1 MGDDDGDG
9 GRRKYGMYEDPP
21 GSGKYYIPDSRLR
34 KDGEKWCPT
43 MGSWYAFRATNEW
56 AIELA
61 TSKTHHPQRASTA
74 THFMVATVQ
83 LSFYVAKK
91 WFEQNKMYVLRE
103 SVRWY
108 GSWFDLW
115 GYPHWIE
122 RVARPIMTP
131 MENAVEDDPMEFED
145 EEYDDNIDNDMME
158 NSSEPKQHSHSL
170 PVCPGAGL

>member
-21 GSGKYYIPDSRLR
+21 GSGEYYLPGYRLR

-61 TSKTHHPQRASTA
+61 TSRTHNHPQRASKA

-83 LSFYVAKK
+83 LSVHFAKK
-91 WFEQNKMYVLRE
+91 WFEQNKMYVLVH

-108 GSWFDLW
+108 GSRFDLW
-115 GYPHWIE
+115 GHPHWIE
-122 RVARPIMTP
+122 RVAAVARPIRTS
-131 MENAVEDDPMEFED
+131 MENQVAVQLADDAMESELK
-145 EEYDDNIDNDMME
+145 EYVHIV
-158 NSSEPKQHSHSL
+158 QHDVL
-170 PVCPGAGL
+170 MD